1 MKDHIIFAF
10 VFGAIVLGL
19 IVFKKKD
26 TRVTTLHVY
35 RVADR
40 DRDDEFDEFDEMD
53 DEPSEF
59 GYDLTREN

>member
-10 VFGAIVLGL
+10 VFGTIVLGL

-35 RVADR
+35 RVG
-40 DRDDEFDEFDEMD
+40 DRDDEDEMDEMD

-59 GYDLTREN
+59 GYDLTIEN